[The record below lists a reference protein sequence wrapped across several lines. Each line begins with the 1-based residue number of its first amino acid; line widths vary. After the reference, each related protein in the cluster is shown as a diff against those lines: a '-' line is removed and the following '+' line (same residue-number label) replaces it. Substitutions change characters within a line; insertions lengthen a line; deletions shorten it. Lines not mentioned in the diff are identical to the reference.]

1 MFSVIFY
8 WLAGL
13 NFFIDIQFSSNLF
26 TGQTTDNVVSG
37 LACVASVSE
46 QWKGKEPDFRFW
58 ALSLTLLRHSLLRN
72 RMETLATQAVS
83 GQERIDVSFFLLS
96 VTIMRLSRQRA
107 LTSERNE
114 RSVERE
120 KKC

>member
-96 VTIMRLSRQRA
+96 VTTMRLSRQRA